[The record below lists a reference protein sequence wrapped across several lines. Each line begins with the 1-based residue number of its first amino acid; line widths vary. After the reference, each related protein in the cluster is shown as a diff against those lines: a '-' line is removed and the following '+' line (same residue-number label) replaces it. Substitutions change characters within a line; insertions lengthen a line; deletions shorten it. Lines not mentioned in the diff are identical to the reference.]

1 MIIDV
6 ECEDGTTQIA
16 RTVLENQDS
25 YIVNFLEKNKES
37 FYHFIDEDEE
47 VSKESVSGFYDVETL
62 EETDLFANFHK
73 DMSFSMI
80 VKTRILNVQ
89 LLTKMIQMMIFLSLM
104 KKKPKLKN
112 TYFKYIKWTI
122 KSRKNA

>member
-47 VSKESVSGFYDVETL
+47 VLKESVSGFYDVDTL
-62 EETDLFANFHK
+62 EETDLFAKFPQGY
-73 DMSFSMI
+73 
-80 VKTRILNVQ
+80 V
-89 LLTKMIQMMIFLSLM
+89 LLDDSEDEDFECSTSDEEEDTDDEISLVDEEE
-104 KKKPKLKN
+104 
-112 TYFKYIKWTI
+112 
-122 KSRKNA
+122 A

>member
-62 EETDLFANFHK
+62 EETQGY
-73 DMSFSMI
+73 
-80 VKTRILNVQ
+80 V
-89 LLTKMIQMMIFLSLM
+89 LLDDSEDEDFECSTSDEDDSDDDISLVDEEE
-104 KKKPKLKN
+104 
-112 TYFKYIKWTI
+112 
-122 KSRKNA
+122 A

>member
-47 VSKESVSGFYDVETL
+47 VLKESVSGFYDVDTL
-62 EETDLFANFHK
+62 EETDLFAKFPQGYVLLDDSDDEDQADGSIDSSSSSSSSGPPDSNSQSSQESK
-73 DMSFSMI
+73 GG
-80 VKTRILNVQ
+80 KRIQ
-89 LLTKMIQMMIFLSLM
+89 EILL
-104 KKKPKLKN
+104 
-112 TYFKYIKWTI
+112 
-122 KSRKNA
+122 

>member
-62 EETDLFANFHK
+62 EETDLFAKFPQGY
-73 DMSFSMI
+73 
-80 VKTRILNVQ
+80 V
-89 LLTKMIQMMIFLSLM
+89 LLDDSEDEDFECSTSDEYDSDDDISLVDEEE
-104 KKKPKLKN
+104 
-112 TYFKYIKWTI
+112 
-122 KSRKNA
+122 A